1 MKKKIFLAIFLIVS
15 MAVPAFSFYWK
26 NYDYHNEED
35 LKKFKE
41 LVTKEFYLIRDE
53 IFAPIYPEVKDVEIV
68 WDYSE
73 EDWENRK
80 NDNAFY
86 SGIER
91 KVRIKPYITEW
102 TTFDTELELIV
113 IIHEL
118 SHAVSPKSG
127 HGKEFVEIFYKM
139 TDEFLIRVFDRTLE
153 SYMFNNFD
161 KYPNTEEIIEFIS
174 RYTEEDF
181 FNSITTEEKPKI
193 KKENLTIKK
202 LKKKLKLKILK

>member
-1 MKKKIFLAIFLIVS
+1 

-26 NYDYHNEED
+26 NYDCHNEED
-35 LKKFKE
+35 LKKFE
-41 LVTKEFYLIRDE
+41 DLITKEFYLIRDE
-53 IFAPIYPEVKDVEIV
+53 IFAPKYPEIKDVEIA

-80 NDNAFY
+80 NGNSNAFY

-91 KVRIKPYITEW
+91 KVRIKPYITEY

-127 HGKEFVEIFYKM
+127 HGKDFVEIFYKM
-139 TDEFLIRVFDRTLE
+139 ADEYLIRVFDGTLE
-153 SYMFNNFD
+153 SYMFNDFD
-161 KYPNTEEIIEFIS
+161 YYNTEKEIEIISKNVEQS
-174 RYTEEDF
+174 SEM
-181 FNSITTEEKPKI
+181 EKK
-193 KKENLTIKK
+193 NLTIAK
-202 LKKKLKLKILK
+202 LKKKLGLKILR

>member
-1 MKKKIFLAIFLIVS
+1 

-35 LKKFKE
+35 LKKFE
-41 LVTKEFYLIRDE
+41 DLITKEFYLIRDE
-53 IFAPIYPEVKDVEIV
+53 IFAPKYPEIKDVEIA

-73 EDWENRK
+73 EDWENKK
-80 NDNAFY
+80 NDYNAFY
-86 SGIER
+86 SGR
-91 KVRIKPYITEW
+91 KVRINPYKTEW

-118 SHAVSPKSG
+118 SHAVKHVVLDKNGGGG
-127 HGKEFVEIFYKM
+127 HDKDFVEIFYKM
-139 TDEFLIRVFDRTLE
+139 ADEYLIRVFDGTLE

-174 RYTEEDF
+174 REVEID
-181 FNSITTEEKPKI
+181 SEMEKK
-193 KKENLTIKK
+193 NLTIAK
-202 LKKKLKLKILK
+202 LKKKLGLKILR

>member
-35 LKKFKE
+35 LKKFE
-41 LVTKEFYLIRDE
+41 DLITKEFYLIRDE
-53 IFAPIYPEVKDVEIV
+53 IFAPKYPKIKDVEIA

-73 EDWENRK
+73 EDWKNRK

-86 SGIER
+86 NGIER

-102 TTFDTELELIV
+102 TTFDTELKLIV

-139 TDEFLIRVFDRTLE
+139 ADEYLIRVFDGTLE
-153 SYMFNNFD
+153 SYMFNDFD
-161 KYPNTEEIIEFIS
+161 YYNTEKGIELIS
-174 RYTEEDF
+174 KKVEQSSEM
-181 FNSITTEEKPKI
+181 EKK
-193 KKENLTIKK
+193 NLTIAK
-202 LKKKLKLKILK
+202 LKKKLGLKILR